1 MKSRRVLLGLFFV
14 TMFLGAKACSTDLFV
29 VYSQVLPV
37 TKQAAIDPNAASDA
51 VTSYTFVLDGGAP
64 VIVGPTIDVT
74 CGCIQTPFV
83 IATIGNHAFTV
94 TATNLWGTSPAASF
108 AFTVKLAAT
117 PVNPRIR

>member
-1 MKSRRVLLGLFFV
+1 MTRFLLV
-14 TMFLGAKACSTDLFV
+14 AAMACAAIALSAPSCNLLPV
-29 VYSQVLPV
+29 VEAQTLPV
-37 TKQAAIDPNAASDA
+37 TKQAAIDPNAVTDA
-51 VTSYTFVLDGGAP
+51 VTSYTFVLDAGAP
-64 VIVGPTIDVT
+64 IIVGPTIDVT

-83 IATIGNHAFTV
+83 IATAGPHAFTV

>member
-1 MKSRRVLLGLFFV
+1 MKTFFLIAAMACAALIVGAPSCNLLP
-14 TMFLGAKACSTDLFV
+14 V
-29 VYSQVLPV
+29 VEAQALPV

-64 VIVGPTIDVT
+64 VIVGPIIDVA

-83 IATIGNHAFTV
+83 IATVGNHAFTV